1 MKRLGVV
8 GTALITANILGILF
22 LAIVARYIDP
32 DDNARFIA
40 IWGLLFAGASIVSFI
55 EQETARQVVVSST
68 RGRDIPRSVIQI
80 FFVALIPIIIGMVL
94 IGLSSLG
101 IPYFGQSVLRRLGF
115 IALICAA
122 LIGLAVQFLYR
133 GIFLGSKK
141 DSEYVVIIVGE
152 SSLRI
157 LALLALALIFS
168 FTVETAVYAMA
179 AGSLAWLLLG
189 KRNLHI
195 SYDSAEYWTWNKVI
209 STVALMCMAN
219 GFVSLLLTGYPALVT
234 IVIGS
239 TKGLAEFF
247 SIVTVSRMPLV
258 LLSPVQALVVPY
270 VTSLIVSGR
279 KRDLTRL
286 VNLGIVWTLAGMLTL
301 FIAGYYLGPLAIRI
315 IFGANYIVDALPV
328 ALVFATTALIAASL
342 LQAATL
348 LSLQCYKSIVCSW
361 GFSVFAAI
369 CTMLLVDGGTES
381 KAMYGFVAA
390 SIVAYFLFVGFLYA
404 ELVKKTQSEAPR
416 TGKSRN

>member
-1 MKRLGVV
+1 M
-8 GTALITANILGILF
+8 
-22 LAIVARYIDP
+22 
-32 DDNARFIA
+32 
-40 IWGLLFAGASIVSFI
+40 
-55 EQETARQVVVSST
+55 
-68 RGRDIPRSVIQI
+68 
-80 FFVALIPIIIGMVL
+80 
-94 IGLSSLG
+94 
-101 IPYFGQSVLRRLGF
+101 
-115 IALICAA
+115 
-122 LIGLAVQFLYR
+122 
-133 GIFLGSKK
+133 
-141 DSEYVVIIVGE
+141 
-152 SSLRI
+152 
-157 LALLALALIFS
+157 
-168 FTVETAVYAMA
+168 
-179 AGSLAWLLLG
+179 
-189 KRNLHI
+189 
-195 SYDSAEYWTWNKVI
+195 
-209 STVALMCMAN
+209 
-219 GFVSLLLTGYPALVT
+219 
-234 IVIGS
+234 
-239 TKGLAEFF
+239 
-247 SIVTVSRMPLV
+247 TVSRMPLV

-404 ELVKKTQSEAPR
+404 ELAKKTQSEAPR

>member
-141 DSEYVVIIVGE
+141 IV
-152 SSLRI
+152 
-157 LALLALALIFS
+157 
-168 FTVETAVYAMA
+168 
-179 AGSLAWLLLG
+179 
-189 KRNLHI
+189 N
-195 SYDSAEYWTWNKVI
+195 
-209 STVALMCMAN
+209 
-219 GFVSLLLTGYPALVT
+219 
-234 IVIGS
+234 
-239 TKGLAEFF
+239 
-247 SIVTVSRMPLV
+247 
-258 LLSPVQALVVPY
+258 
-270 VTSLIVSGR
+270 
-279 KRDLTRL
+279 
-286 VNLGIVWTLAGMLTL
+286 
-301 FIAGYYLGPLAIRI
+301 
-315 IFGANYIVDALPV
+315 
-328 ALVFATTALIAASL
+328 
-342 LQAATL
+342 
-348 LSLQCYKSIVCSW
+348 
-361 GFSVFAAI
+361 
-369 CTMLLVDGGTES
+369 
-381 KAMYGFVAA
+381 
-390 SIVAYFLFVGFLYA
+390 
-404 ELVKKTQSEAPR
+404 TQ
-416 TGKSRN
+416 